1 MPFDPIKMMADVLMP
16 VADRAGRGSDLDGPY
31 LPDLWHTLKPAEQD
45 TLVKESK
52 PAFGDDFKSPE
63 DVYRFIQQNG
73 PIHADPRDPLFDQFI
88 KNAPQDIERFNYM
101 GDPERTI
108 MLRQKPPL
116 VG

>member
-1 MPFDPIKMMADVLMP
+1 MPFDPIKMMADALMP
-16 VADRAGRGSDLDGPY
+16 VADRAGHGSDLDGPY

-45 TLVKESK
+45 ALVKESK
-52 PAFGDDFKSPE
+52 PAFSDDFRSPE

-73 PIHADPRDPLFDQFI
+73 PVQVDPRAPLFDQFI
-88 KNAPQDIERFNYM
+88 RNAPPDIQRFNYM